1 MVLGAF
7 WWFIIVN
14 LTKKRTFKMSTFF
27 GICCIAIAV
36 WKITMFHLVKSSY
49 FIGTILNSK
58 LLNYQRRPPQCMSV
72 LMRKMTRIIE
82 ALDLGGYFDWVSGFK
97 ENNAV
102 IVC

>member
-1 MVLGAF
+1 
-7 WWFIIVN
+7 
-14 LTKKRTFKMSTFF
+14 
-27 GICCIAIAV
+27 
-36 WKITMFHLVKSSY
+36 
-49 FIGTILNSK
+49 
-58 LLNYQRRPPQCMSV
+58 MSV

>member
-1 MVLGAF
+1 
-7 WWFIIVN
+7 
-14 LTKKRTFKMSTFF
+14 MSTFF
-27 GICCIAIAV
+27 RNLLHSNSCMENHHVSFG
-36 WKITMFHLVKSSY
+36 KSSY